1 MLQKLNSKRAGF
13 TLVEIMVVIS
23 IIALIAGIAV
33 PNVLRARKRSQA
45 TASLQTLRMLDS
57 AKEQYAIENNKLGT
71 VIANGADLQL
81 YVKKDSKLYYQLGLS
96 VPGLPT
102 DEVGGAIV
110 IGNLDT
116 PPKILA
122 GTRTLLDPVLGSTT
136 ADQDNFWGAYK

>member
-1 MLQKLNSKRAGF
+1 MQQKLNTKRAGF
-13 TLVEIMVVIS
+13 TLVEIMVVVS

-33 PNVLRARKRSQA
+33 PNALRARKRSQA

-71 VIANGADLQL
+71 LTPLGADLQL
-81 YVKKDSKLYYQLGLS
+81 YVKRDSKLYNQLGLS
-96 VPGLPT
+96 AAGSPT

-116 PPKILA
+116 APKILA
-122 GTRTLLDPVLGSTT
+122 ATRTVLDPVLGSTT
-136 ADQDNFWGAYK
+136 TDQDNFWGAYK

>member
-71 VIANGADLQL
+71 VIPNGADLQL
-81 YVKKDSKLYYQLGLS
+81 YVKKDSKLYNQLGLS
-96 VPGLPT
+96 VPGSPT
-102 DEVGGAIV
+102 DEVSGAIV

-122 GTRTLLDPVLGSTT
+122 ATRTLLDPVLGSTV